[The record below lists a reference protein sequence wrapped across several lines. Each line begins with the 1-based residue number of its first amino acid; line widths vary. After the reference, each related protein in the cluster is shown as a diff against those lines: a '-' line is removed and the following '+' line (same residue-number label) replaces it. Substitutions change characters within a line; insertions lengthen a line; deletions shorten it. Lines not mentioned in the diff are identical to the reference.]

1 VIYAPLRAFAKGA
14 SVPLIPGRRS
24 APVDVVPVDYVADA
38 IFALSGRDDGVGETY
53 SLAAGP
59 QASSVGELVTLSAQT
74 FERRRPLL
82 VPPGLYG
89 RTVHPLA
96 LRRSSGARRAWLQ
109 QAPVFFPYFALRVR
123 HDTTRTRAA
132 LAADGLG
139 PPPLATYF
147 DRLVDFAEAAR
158 WGRRTLSRVDA
169 AGAARRRAALAASPA
184 PLRGVE
190 ALRTG

>member
-1 VIYAPLRAFAKGA
+1 M
-14 SVPLIPGRRS
+14 PLIPGRRS

-38 IFALSGRDDGVGETY
+38 IFALASREDGAGRTY

-59 QASSVGELVTLSAQT
+59 QASSVGELVALSAQT
-74 FERRRPLL
+74 FGRSRPLI
-82 VPPGLYG
+82 VPPALYG
-89 RTVHPLA
+89 RTVHPLV
-96 LRRSSGARRAWLQ
+96 LRRSRGARQAWLR

-123 HDTTRTRAA
+123 HDTSRAQAA
-132 LAADGLG
+132 LAAAGLG

-169 AGAARRRAALAASPA
+169 AGAARRRAALAAPPA